1 MAQDSEKRFHSIMDK
16 LFQPPKSAPSS
27 SSSCS
32 AVEVARGAKR
42 LNPESALALV
52 EPKTIVN
59 TVEKHQH
66 SLSSA
71 GSSQA
76 PLCRPW
82 DRGDLMRRLAT
93 FKSMTWFAKP
103 KVVSAVN
110 CARRGWV
117 NVDTDIIACE
127 SCGARLL
134 FSAPSSWTQQ
144 QVEKAALVF
153 SLKLDNGHKLLCPWI
168 DNICDETLAQFPP
181 TPPPFLV
188 DKFRERSSALL
199 QLLALPVISSS
210 AIEYMRSPQL
220 EEFLKHSL
228 MPECGDGYAKASQ
241 IDYLGS
247 ACEDFSAD
255 LYYQAQKLISLCGWE
270 PRSLPYVVDCEDSV
284 NNFVIDVDG
293 QNPCIDAQSGGS
305 NEIVE
310 AAENSGIHKS
320 VVLDCRLCGASVGLW
335 AFSMVSRPVEFF
347 RVVGYADENGEN
359 NSGTHGA
366 ENENHEVAMNTVS
379 NGAPLHKDTS
389 PNLNLTIAGGPPP
402 TKQNFKATI
411 SLPLIGRTLR
421 AKFSNDS
428 NFSDS
433 IYDKQEEIRHG
444 SKNSNLL
451 KEGLDST
458 EPNLTG
464 QVVQIEE
471 MGLLRS
477 KQHDQG
483 TDSSTNDEQ
492 SPGPNHNASERGD
505 TLGKENRDHMPMEG
519 TSVTQQATFSETAN
533 VDPSRGESSGSESR
547 DSSITTQDANLTI
560 ANGKQS
566 KNERSLMITSDN
578 AVVSRSTGKDTKQLS
593 EDNAMKFDPIR
604 QHRHF
609 CPWIVST
616 GSGSPGWQQTLSAL
630 CRAKE
635 HFHPSLENSPPS
647 TSVIKVDDPVTSV
660 RNLFMSPVAK
670 RLKPSQ

>member
-27 SSSCS
+27 SSTCS
-32 AVEVARGAKR
+32 AVEVARGTKR

-117 NVDTDIIACE
+117 NVDTDIIA
-127 SCGARLL
+127 
-134 FSAPSSWTQQ
+134 F
-144 QVEKAALVF
+144 EKAALVF

-228 MPECGDGYAKASQ
+228 MPERGDGYAKASQ

-270 PRSLPYVVDCEDSV
+270 PRSLPYVVDCEDNV

-366 ENENHEVAMNTVS
+366 ENENHEAAMNTVS

-389 PNLNLTIAGGPPP
+389 PNLNLTIAGAIVFMIN
-402 TKQNFKATI
+402 KK
-411 SLPLIGRTLR
+411 
-421 AKFSNDS
+421 KFDM
-428 NFSDS
+428 D
-433 IYDKQEEIRHG
+433 

-451 KEGLDST
+451 KEGVDST

-483 TDSSTNDEQ
+483 RDSSTNDEQ

-505 TLGKENRDHMPMEG
+505 TLGKESRDHMPMEG

-533 VDPSRGESSGSESR
+533 VDPSGGEYSGSESR

-578 AVVSRSTGKDTKQLS
+578 AVVSRSTGKDTKQRS
-593 EDNAMKFDPIR
+593 EDNVMKFDPIR

-647 TSVIKVDDPVTSV
+647 TSVIKVYPNVLPVSLGFKTIEINSEQHSDKTQSIIINGTL
-660 RNLFMSPVAK
+660 NLQMGLSLILSLSEFC
-670 RLKPSQ
+670 